1 MRVEVVAVG
10 TELLLGQVVDTN
22 SAWLGQ
28 RLALAGMD
36 AHFRTT
42 VGDNP
47 DRIVQGIRTA
57 LSRSDAVI
65 ACGGLGPTPDDI
77 TREALAEV
85 MGVSLVRDEAVLG
98 QIEALFESRGRPMAA
113 SNARQADVPVGAS
126 IIAPVGGTAPGL
138 ICPVGDQVVYALPGV
153 PQEMAEMAERA
164 VIPDLEGRSG
174 RAAVILSRTLRTWG
188 LAESALAEAVAARLD
203 ALDAAGGNPTI
214 AFLARGIEGI
224 EVRVTAKAANAE
236 AAGDMLDAEEAELR
250 GLLGPVVF
258 GVDGYTMED
267 TVGGLLVERGL
278 TLGLAESLTGG
289 LVASRLVSV
298 AGAGDWL
305 RGSVVAYDS
314 AVKRRLLGVG
324 EGPVVSEE
332 AALAMAEGARRV
344 LGADVGLG
352 VTGVAGPTRQD
363 GVAVGTVWAALAGP
377 GGDSQTRLMHLP
389 GDRDRVRQI
398 ATISVLDMVRLRLM
412 EAPAGSGAGS

>member
-1 MRVEVVAVG
+1 MVAVG

-36 AHFRTT
+36 AHFQTT

-57 LSRSDAVI
+57 LSRSDAVV

-85 MGVSLVRDEAVLG
+85 MGVSLERDETVLAE
-98 QIEALFESRGRPMAA
+98 IEAMFAARERPMAA

-126 IIAPVGGTAPGL
+126 IIAPTGGTAPGL

-174 RAAVILSRTLRTWG
+174 RPAAILSRTLRTWG
-188 LAESALAEAVAARLD
+188 LAESALAEAVAGRLD
-203 ALDAAGGNPTI
+203 ALDTAGGNPTI

-224 EVRVTAKAANAE
+224 EVRVTAKAADAE
-236 AAGDMLDAEEAELR
+236 AAGDLLDAEEEELR
-250 GLLGPVVF
+250 ALLGPVVF

-267 TVGGLLVERGL
+267 AVGGLLVDRGL
-278 TLGLAESLTGG
+278 ALALAESLTGG

-298 AGAGDWL
+298 AGAGDWF

-314 AVKRRLLGVG
+314 AVKHRLLGVG

-332 AALAMAEGARRV
+332 AALAMAVGARRV

-377 GGDSQTRLMHLP
+377 GGDNQTRLMHLG
-389 GDRDRVRQI
+389 GDRDRIRQI
-398 ATISVLDMVRLRLM
+398 ATISVLDMLRRRLM
-412 EAPAGSGAGS
+412 EGGGREQEGL

>member
-1 MRVEVVAVG
+1 MVAVG

-36 AHFRTT
+36 THFQTT
-42 VGDNP
+42 VGDNRV
-47 DRIVQGIRTA
+47 RIVDAIRTA

-85 MGVSLVRDEAVLG
+85 MDVSLIRDQELLRE
-98 QIEALFESRGRPMAA
+98 IEAMFAARSRPMAP
-113 SNARQADVPVGAS
+113 SNARQADTPAGAR

-153 PQEMAEMAERA
+153 PHEMAEMAERA
-164 VIPDLEGRSG
+164 VIGDLRARSG
-174 RAAVILSRTLRTWG
+174 RPAAILSRTLRTWG
-188 LAESALAEAVAARLD
+188 LAEAAVAEVLAARLE
-203 ALDAAGGNPTI
+203 ALEAAGGNPTI
-214 AFLARGIEGI
+214 AFLARGMEGI
-224 EVRVTAKAANAE
+224 EVRVTAKGGDEAE
-236 AAGDMLDAEEAELR
+236 AGALLGAEEAEVR
-250 GLLGPVVF
+250 ALLGPVVF

-267 TVGGLLVERGL
+267 AVGGLLVERGL

-289 LVASRLVSV
+289 RVASRLVSV

-332 AALAMAEGARRV
+332 AALAMAEGARGV

-363 GVAVGTVWAALAGP
+363 GVAVGTVWTALAGP
-377 GGDSQTRLMHLP
+377 GPTSQTRLMHLP
-389 GDRDRVRQI
+389 GDRDRIRQI
-398 ATISVLDMVRLRLM
+398 ATISVLDVLRRRLM
-412 EAPAGSGAGS
+412 EVPLAPEARS